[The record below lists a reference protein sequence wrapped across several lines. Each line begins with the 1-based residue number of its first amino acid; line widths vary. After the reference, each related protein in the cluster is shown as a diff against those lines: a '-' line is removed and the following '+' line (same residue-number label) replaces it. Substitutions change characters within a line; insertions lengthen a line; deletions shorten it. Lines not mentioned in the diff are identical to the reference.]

1 MTATPFLQM
10 LMDAYDPVEHDPS
23 SMRLWACGGSPIP
36 EAVVSQA
43 AELLPACQTVSV
55 YGRSKN
61 MITTMCTLDDPP
73 AARSATSDGAA
84 VNGGE
89 VRVVDASTG
98 VELPRGEE
106 CDIAFVGPS
115 HMWGDFNDEERF
127 GWRCG
132 AEDRSSIPP
141 GPYGSPGCVRL
152 SVAVLA
158 VADAPG
164 RQPARAGASV
174 AERLT
179 ARVMLDQHVRV
190 DDAPSP

>member
-10 LMDAYDPVEHDPS
+10 LMDAYDPAKHDPS
-23 SMRLWACGGSPIP
+23 SMRLWVCGGSAIP

-55 YGRSKN
+55 YGRSEN

-84 VNGGE
+84 VNGSE
-89 VRVVDASTG
+89 VRIVDASTG

-115 HMWGDFNDEERF
+115 HMLGYFNDEE
-127 GWRCG
+127 CG
-132 AEDRSSIPP
+132 AELRTGRASRPALIAALAV
-141 GPYGSPGCVRL
+141 YGF

-158 VADAPG
+158 VAIAPG
-164 RQPARAGASV
+164 RQSARAGASV
-174 AERLT
+174 AE
-179 ARVMLDQHVRV
+179 
-190 DDAPSP
+190 